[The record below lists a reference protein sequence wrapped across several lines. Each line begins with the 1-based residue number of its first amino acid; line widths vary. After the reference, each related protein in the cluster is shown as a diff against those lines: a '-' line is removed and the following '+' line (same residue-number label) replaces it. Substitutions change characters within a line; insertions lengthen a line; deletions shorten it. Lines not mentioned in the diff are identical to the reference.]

1 MHKPS
6 ENNDEIKRKIVE
18 KYFDTVYRLALSQTQ
33 DTHRAD
39 DVLQE
44 VFVRYIK
51 TDASYFKSEEHIK
64 AWLIRVTINCSKSSF
79 TNSWNKKT
87 VPLTEDITFELPEE
101 EDLYFA
107 VAKLPKKYRAV
118 IHLFYYEDLSVK
130 EISQYLKIKET
141 TVKSQLHRAREMLR
155 NILERGD
162 EVEF

>member
-1 MHKPS
+1 MQKTADNSVFKH
-6 ENNDEIKRKIVE
+6 EMVE

-33 DTHRAD
+33 DSHRAD

-51 TDASYFKSEEHIK
+51 TDTEFESEEHIK

-87 VPLTEDITFELPEE
+87 VPLTEDLTFEIPEQ

-130 EISQYLKIKET
+130 EIAQYLKTKET
-141 TVKSQLHRAREMLR
+141 TVKSQLHRGREMLR
-155 NILERGD
+155 EILEGGAGI
-162 EVEF
+162 EF